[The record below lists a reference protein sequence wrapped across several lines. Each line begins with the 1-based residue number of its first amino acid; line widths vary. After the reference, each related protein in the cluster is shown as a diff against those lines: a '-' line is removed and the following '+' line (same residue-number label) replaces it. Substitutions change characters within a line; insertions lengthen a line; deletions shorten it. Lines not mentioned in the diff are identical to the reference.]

1 MGRSRP
7 APPGVAIVN
16 VSPNSDFLNLRYL
29 PAPFGALGGGPKYEG
44 GRGASWIMIDCTTT
58 VRSTIVIFSVCLV
71 CLPGVATFWV
81 NCMTGVVFRVQFRD
95 FGHGSNTSIIVPQ
108 YRDHMILQ
116 CEDPSNENAD
126 VATSAHLSTPLSQAY
141 SRRLDRKST

>member
-58 VRSTIVIFSVCLV
+58 VRSTIVIFSVCL
-71 CLPGVATFWV
+71 PGVATFWV
-81 NCMTGVVFRVQFRD
+81 N
-95 FGHGSNTSIIVPQ
+95 
-108 YRDHMILQ
+108 
-116 CEDPSNENAD
+116 
-126 VATSAHLSTPLSQAY
+126 
-141 SRRLDRKST
+141 